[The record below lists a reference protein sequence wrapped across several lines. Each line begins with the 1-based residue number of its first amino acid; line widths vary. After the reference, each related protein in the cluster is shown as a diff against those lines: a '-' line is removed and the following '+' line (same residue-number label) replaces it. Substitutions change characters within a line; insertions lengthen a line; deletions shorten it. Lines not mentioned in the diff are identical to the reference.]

1 MRHQNGG
8 GRRGKQEEGM
18 RDREGGE
25 NPLTLSF
32 SHAAVEGEVEAT
44 HSFTFPYSLKRGFKR
59 EGERERGGQGTKTYL
74 LHSELLKMKAQE

>member
-1 MRHQNGG
+1 
-8 GRRGKQEEGM
+8 M

-44 HSFTFPYSLKRGFKR
+44 HSFTFPYSLKRRFKR
-59 EGERERGGQGTKTYL
+59 EGERERGREQK
-74 LHSELLKMKAQE
+74 HISFIQSCSK